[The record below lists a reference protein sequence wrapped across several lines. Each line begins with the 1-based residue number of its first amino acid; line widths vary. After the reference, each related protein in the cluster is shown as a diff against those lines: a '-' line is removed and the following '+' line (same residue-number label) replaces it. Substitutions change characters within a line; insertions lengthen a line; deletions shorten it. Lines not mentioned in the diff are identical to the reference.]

1 MRPPPGS
8 RRPRVPAAA
17 LAALA
22 LLAAGAAGCVPLPPR
37 DRVVVRP
44 EPDPP
49 ALRAALVRAGF
60 EAGSG
65 AQGAVRVVL
74 ADVAPP
80 EGEELVLAWESPG
93 SRRAGIAVHRL
104 ARETAGC
111 DGGDARALL
120 HDGGPAGGY
129 AGGLD
134 AGLLVRDVT
143 GDGRP
148 DVVTVRGGGPE
159 APARLEIFAASA
171 GAPSPSSMGSM
182 GSMGSLERVALLEGD
197 SFDVRDLDGDRVA
210 EVAVS
215 RVIAGSLRG
224 FPEIW
229 RLEPGGPRR
238 ATRSYPATMP
248 DAARAYAGHVRAAT
262 PDPQLRAFALGAAAR
277 YLRGL
282 GHETEAA
289 ALESE
294 SGTAAAGGG
303 AAAPAGAAAEGVPE
317 SP

>member
-1 MRPPPGS
+1 MRPHLGS
-8 RRPRVPAAA
+8 LRLAGPEAA

-22 LLAAGAAGCVPLPPR
+22 FVAAGCATAPPR
-37 DRVVVRP
+37 ERVVIRAS
-44 EPDPP
+44 PDPP

-65 AQGAVRVVL
+65 SEGTVRIVL

-80 EGEELVLAWESPG
+80 EGDELVLAWESAG

-104 ARETAGC
+104 ARDAGGC
-111 DGGDARALL
+111 DGADARALL
-120 HDGGPAGGY
+120 HDAGPAGGY
-129 AGGLD
+129 AGGVE
-134 AGLLVRDVT
+134 AGLSVRDVT

-148 DVVTVRGGGPE
+148 DVVTIRGGGPE
-159 APARLEIFAASA
+159 APARLEVFAAGGEGLA
-171 GAPSPSSMGSM
+171 
-182 GSMGSLERVALLEGD
+182 RVASLEGD

-248 DAARAYAGHVRAAT
+248 DAARAYAGHVRGAT
-262 PDPQLRAFALGAAAR
+262 SDAQLRAFALAAAAR

-282 GHETEAA
+282 GHEVEAA
-289 ALESE
+289 SLEGE
-294 SGTAAAGGG
+294 AGTTPSGGG
-303 AAAPAGAAAEGVPE
+303 AAGPASPDVAPPEDRPE
-317 SP
+317 SS